1 MRAIRKMRRM
11 RAGEVA
17 RAMDMP
23 VRSYEHLEAG
33 SGRITYDRIVA
44 FAEAT
49 DSDPIALMAVAATG
63 APEFAV
69 RCADNKLMTVMM
81 IAMNELD
88 TELGADIGF
97 LEARTLV
104 GAFTRLTKDLIR
116 HVRERET
123 FAEEWLKNGKAS
135 LAPSRSAPANRRL
148 RAARS

>member
-1 MRAIRKMRRM
+1 MSPWRARLGVS
-11 RAGEVA
+11 RAKTAVPHVSAAYVSRPRLFDILDSA
-17 RAMDMP
+17 RPAA
-23 VRSYEHLEAG
+23 S
-33 SGRITYDRIVA
+33 
-44 FAEAT
+44 
-49 DSDPIALMAVAATG
+49 ATG

-135 LAPSRSAPANRRL
+135 LAPSRSAPAKRRL